1 MVKPTKYIIH
11 NTTVKPPRVNQLT
24 KRDTR
29 AIQEKRGYIVQF
41 EDESGALR
49 TVSPPQWGANPVIVD
64 SINQGLLNFHRD
76 GIIRIETVPDIA
88 ATLGSYSGDP
98 TKKDFSLRDDSLI
111 KEMKEKSSSA
121 KIKVEPMG
129 APVDVSKELGDSDQ
143 GYPGAKNPDG
153 KDNFTVVAKSKK
165 SKRTDLEHEF
175 DDA

>member
-1 MVKPTKYIIH
+1 MAKPTKYIIH
-11 NTTVKPPRVNQLT
+11 NTTVKPLRVNKLT
-24 KRDTR
+24 KKDVRT
-29 AIQEKRGYIVQF
+29 IQEKRGYIVQF

-98 TKKDFSLRDDSLI
+98 TKKDVSLRDESLI
-111 KEMKEKSSSA
+111 SEMKDGRSSS

-129 APVDVSKELGDSDQ
+129 APVDSDKEFSGADH

-165 SKRTDLEHEF
+165 SKRTDLVDELN
-175 DDA
+175 DA